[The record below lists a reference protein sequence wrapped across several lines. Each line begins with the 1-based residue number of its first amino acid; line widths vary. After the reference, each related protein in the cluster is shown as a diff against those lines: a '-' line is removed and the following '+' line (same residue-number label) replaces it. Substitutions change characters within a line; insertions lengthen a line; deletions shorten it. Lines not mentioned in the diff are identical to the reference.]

1 MEVLIMNVDAISN
14 VNANYVSREATAS
27 QGKSEASQVQTE
39 DRSVAVAEAGKPFAP
54 IEGNVSK
61 NDADAEQQGGS
72 QQKQHE
78 ASEASIDDAVRNA
91 NRHMEHTRCEYS
103 YHDKTKRVSIKV
115 IDSDTD
121 KVIREIPPEK
131 SLDMLQKM
139 WEMAGILVDEKR

>member
-1 MEVLIMNVDAISN
+1 MNVETISN
-14 VNANYVSREATAS
+14 VNANYVSRDVSAS
-27 QGKSEASQVQTE
+27 QGKNEASQTRIQSQETNT
-39 DRSVAVAEAGKPFAP
+39 AVETDSRMAPVEA
-54 IEGNVSK
+54 NVSK

-115 IDSDTD
+115 IDSETD